1 MHDNLTERTLSDLA
15 CSLPGST
22 SLLRDYKLDFCCS
35 GQRSLREAASE
46 LGLDAERIASE
57 LRALRPASE
66 ERDWRQASNA
76 ELIEHILE
84 RYHQRH
90 RQQFPALL
98 PLAQRVERTHAAHP
112 HCPHGLVALL
122 ERMQEELESHMCK
135 EEHILFPWLN
145 QGVPLLHV
153 QGPIGVMRHEHDEH
167 AQSLATLAELT
178 DDLTAPANACTTWRA
193 LYAGLEELRRD
204 LMQHIHLENNLLFV
218 GANRPQ

>member
-1 MHDNLTERTLSDLA
+1 M
-15 CSLPGST
+15 
-22 SLLRDYKLDFCCS
+22 
-35 GQRSLREAASE
+35 
-46 LGLDAERIASE
+46 
-57 LRALRPASE
+57 
-66 ERDWRQASNA
+66 
-76 ELIEHILE
+76 
-84 RYHQRH
+84 
-90 RQQFPALL
+90 
-98 PLAQRVERTHAAHP
+98 ERTHAAHP

-167 AQSLATLAELT
+167 AQSLATLAGLT